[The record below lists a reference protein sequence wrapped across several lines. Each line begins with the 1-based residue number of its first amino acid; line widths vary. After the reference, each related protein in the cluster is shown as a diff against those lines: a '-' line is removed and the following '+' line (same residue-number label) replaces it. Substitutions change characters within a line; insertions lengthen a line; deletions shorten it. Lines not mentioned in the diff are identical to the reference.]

1 MKKLLPAVLM
11 LTALAGCTWYQ
22 TDYTQENAENRA
34 IQKSIEG
41 CKMSDDHAAYREC
54 LIQTQLNNSP
64 KTYTT
69 SELPNGEPLAIIR
82 GTKMKETEK
91 EVKVVIEKVEILT
104 PTIVEKIVVKEE
116 PKVVVKEEPK
126 VVVKEE
132 AKVTVKEEVKEEPKV
147 VVKEEVKVT
156 VKEEIKEEPK
166 APVVTKKVEP
176 KPEPEKTWWETYQ
189 ANKSIPQPS
198 SCNCDDPNVS
208 CPQCHEK

>member
-1 MKKLLPAVLM
+1 MKKLLPTALL

-22 TDYTQENAENRA
+22 TDYTKENAENRA
-34 IQKSIEG
+34 IKKSIEG
-41 CKMSDDHAAYREC
+41 CQMGDENAAYREC

-69 SELPNGEPLAIIR
+69 SKLPNGEPLAIIR
-82 GTKMKETEK
+82 GAKVEETEK

-104 PTIVEKIVVKEE
+104 PTIVEKI
-116 PKVVVKEEPK
+116 VVKEEPK

-156 VKEEIKEEPK
+156 VKEEVKEEPK

-208 CPQCHEK
+208 CPQCYEK